1 MKSIR
6 NDFTLKI
13 EKKCL
18 YKVCNKARR
27 EAWSNDS
34 NLVFIIDGK
43 EYKNNSTSL

>member
-1 MKSIR
+1 MILDYMKSIR

-18 YKVCNKARR
+18 YKVCNNKARR

-34 NLVFIIDGK
+34 NLVW
-43 EYKNNSTSL
+43 